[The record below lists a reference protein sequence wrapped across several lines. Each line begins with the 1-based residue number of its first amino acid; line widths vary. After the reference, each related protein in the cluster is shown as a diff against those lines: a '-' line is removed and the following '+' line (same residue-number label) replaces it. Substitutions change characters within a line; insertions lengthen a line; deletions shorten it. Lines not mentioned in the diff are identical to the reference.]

1 MFVCVNAVSATKGK
15 WPKNSTTMVK
25 DSDLVDPRS
34 VEACL
39 QQVRTCSLGCGNT
52 LVPGASH
59 EEDTR
64 PFARRAGLW
73 QGERVRCL
81 QLTYEAT
88 KAFRLWYTSLSLTER
103 KSAIKGSLNGA
114 SADRVAMKTPEY
126 GVALCAHGKNSCLQA
141 LFQVRSHPDSVCI
154 YVT

>member
-1 MFVCVNAVSATKGK
+1 MFICVNAASTTVGK
-15 WPKNSTTMVK
+15 WPKNSTTKVK

-59 EEDTR
+59 AADTR
-64 PFARRAGLW
+64 PFARHVAH
-73 QGERVRCL
+73 GERVRCL

-88 KAFRLWYTSLSLTER
+88 KAFRVWYTSLSLAER
-103 KSAIKGSLNGA
+103 KSAIKGSMNGA
-114 SADRVAMKTPEY
+114 PADRVAMQMPEY
-126 GVALCAHGKNSCLQA
+126 GVGLCAYGKNSCLQA
-141 LFQVRSHPDSVCI
+141 LFQVRSHTDSVCI